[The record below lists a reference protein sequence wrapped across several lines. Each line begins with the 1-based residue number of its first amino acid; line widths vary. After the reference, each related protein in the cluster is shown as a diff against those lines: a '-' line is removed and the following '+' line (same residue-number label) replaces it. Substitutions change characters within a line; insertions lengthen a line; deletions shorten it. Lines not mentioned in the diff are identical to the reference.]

1 MEAWV
6 LFTLLAV
13 VMQSVRTAGQKKI
26 TEKISIQAATL
37 VRFLFGIKFAAI
49 YFAYIYWFYEPIMF
63 EVKTKFFLFGGLASV
78 AQVLATVCL
87 INVLSMK
94 NFAVGTSLAK
104 TEAILTAILGAL
116 FFSSTLSF
124 LGYISVFI
132 GSGGLIFASR
142 WGVNLFLYLSV
153 EASSIISPL
162 VIGAQLSIPLA
173 IILSSIFIGETI
185 NYKKWILI
193 ITSFLG
199 IVFIGFDPKIAD
211 EILGFLLICCM
222 AFFYASSQ
230 VFSRYLK
237 ELDVKFTSASM
248 GFIAFIILINASI
261 FFEGNTISY
270 LKNLNLEAWLMV
282 LHAGILCSLF
292 GHMSMFYLY
301 KFYPVGQVLP
311 FYALFPVFG
320 MLLSFFI
327 FGEIPTLI
335 MVIGGIIVI
344 SSVFLLQKVR

>member
-1 MEAWV
+1 M
-6 LFTLLAV
+6 FLLGSAYPTAKLGINA
-13 VMQSVRTAGQKKI
+13 SVPPI
-26 TEKISIQAATL
+26 
-37 VRFLFGIKFAAI
+37 LFGAMRMGIVFI
-49 YFAYIYWFYEPIMF
+49 
-63 EVKTKFFLFGGLASV
+63 
-78 AQVLATVCL
+78 CL
-87 INVLSMK
+87 IPFCKIYIPSKKYLLPLIAFSLSMG
-94 NFAVGTSLAK
+94 V
-104 TEAILTAILGAL
+104 
-116 FFSSTLSF
+116 
-124 LGYISVFI
+124 
-132 GSGGLIFASR
+132 
-142 WGVNLFLYLSV
+142 GVNLFLYLSIQ
-153 EASSIISPL
+153 ASSIISPL

-193 ITSFLG
+193 VTSFLG
-199 IVFIGFDPKIAD
+199 IVLIGFDPKIAD
-211 EILGFLLICCM
+211 EIIGFLLICGM

-248 GFIAFIILINASI
+248 GFVAFIILLIASI
-261 FFEGNTISY
+261 FFEGNTIPH
-270 LKNLNLEAWLMV
+270 LKNLKIEAWLMV
-282 LHAGILCSLF
+282 FHAGILCSLF

-311 FYALFPVFG
+311 FYALFPIFG